1 MLTSRYHPKTSS
13 EETVLN
19 DQWQIVTLVCRHTY
33 TNYIIMKITS
43 FRTLFLL
50 IMIIAIVTM
59 CIKFWKTRR
68 RNSED
73 EEGLMFVD
81 PDNQGRAM
89 PISGSRWR
97 VLQMSII

>member
-1 MLTSRYHPKTSS
+1 
-13 EETVLN
+13 
-19 DQWQIVTLVCRHTY
+19 
-33 TNYIIMKITS
+33 
-43 FRTLFLL
+43 
-50 IMIIAIVTM
+50 MIIAIVTM